1 MTPEVVYPNA
11 PITEAILDIRVT
23 PRAATPNLLD
33 QLAEFI
39 KSHRAEYPEVIE
51 QVVGTTSVTMERD
64 LPPRALAEAVKNGF
78 VAFSPSR
85 TRAVQARL
93 DGFSASKLAPYTDW
107 HDLRTQARNL
117 WAKYRKATDP
127 VLITRLALRYINRI
141 DIPLPISDLKEYMR
155 TTPEISLD
163 LPQQMSSFLCNC
175 TSLSRIWRSCVF

>member
-107 HDLRTQARNL
+107 HDLHTGAQPL
-117 WAKYRKATDP
+117 GEISKGDGS